1 MLVQC
6 TVVPLSVT
14 ATVRDCDSLTLCNYL
29 KAMLSITLFKLTI
42 AMEAMVDMEV
52 VMVAMVD
59 IVPEEV
65 MVWWRLQ

>member
-1 MLVQC
+1 
-6 TVVPLSVT
+6 
-14 ATVRDCDSLTLCNYL
+14 
-29 KAMLSITLFKLTI
+29 MLSITLFKLTI

>member
-1 MLVQC
+1 
-6 TVVPLSVT
+6 
-14 ATVRDCDSLTLCNYL
+14 
-29 KAMLSITLFKLTI
+29 MLSITLFKLTI

-52 VMVAMVD
+52 VMVD